1 MLVLFPIR
9 EYVTKFIL
17 FSKAKG
23 LKKINTFLRSIALSN
38 KKEKS
43 TLVANRLY
51 ITWRS
56 YGFYSPKEKKHET
69 KNLVQ
74 TKQTPNSYL

>member
-1 MLVLFPIR
+1 MVVLMLVLFPIR

-17 FSKAKG
+17 FSKAKV

-51 ITWRS
+51 IT
-56 YGFYSPKEKKHET
+56 
-69 KNLVQ
+69 
-74 TKQTPNSYL
+74 

>member
-1 MLVLFPIR
+1 MVVLMLVLFPIR

-51 ITWRS
+51 IT
-56 YGFYSPKEKKHET
+56 
-69 KNLVQ
+69 
-74 TKQTPNSYL
+74 